1 MQVSP
6 VKTALHAASAFLLVG
21 ALAYGFYR
29 SWKAVFILSPVGTV
43 WFIHSMREEKRRK
56 LENGRGCFRDG
67 MRSMSAALSAGYS
80 PENAVR
86 EAAKELEQLYG
97 SRDEVVREFKLMVR
111 KLNINRPVEMVLMEA
126 AEELE
131 LDDLQSFAEVFGV
144 ARRSGGQLVAI
155 IGDTVDVME
164 EKQETEAEV
173 ATVLSGKQ
181 FEQKILAVFPL
192 ALIGYLNLSAGDFFS
207 VLYTTVFGRAAMT
220 VCLAVY
226 LAAMCLS
233 WKISRIRV

>member
-1 MQVSP
+1 
-6 VKTALHAASAFLLVG
+6 
-21 ALAYGFYR
+21 
-29 SWKAVFILSPVGTV
+29 
-43 WFIHSMREEKRRK
+43 
-56 LENGRGCFRDG
+56 
-67 MRSMSAALSAGYS
+67 MSAALSAGYS

>member
-1 MQVSP
+1 MSP
-6 VKTALHAASAFLLVG
+6 VKIAFHGACSVLLVA

-29 SWKAVFILSPVGTV
+29 SWKALFILSPVGFL
-43 WFIHSMREEKRRK
+43 WFLHSVREEKTRK
-56 LENGRGCFRDG
+56 LENGRGSFRDG
-67 MRSMSAALSAGYS
+67 MRSMSSALSAGYS

-111 KLNINRPVEMVLMEA
+111 KLNMNRPVEVILMEA
-126 AEELE
+126 AEDLE

-144 ARRSGGQLVAI
+144 ARRSGGQLVSI
-155 IGDTVDVME
+155 ISDTVEVME

-181 FEQKILAVFPL
+181 FEQKILAAFPL
-192 ALIGYLNLSAGDFFS
+192 GLIAYLNLSAGDFFS
-207 VLYTTVFGRAAMT
+207 VLYTTLLGRVVMT

-226 LAAMCLS
+226 LAAMYLS
-233 WKISRIRV
+233 WKISRIKV